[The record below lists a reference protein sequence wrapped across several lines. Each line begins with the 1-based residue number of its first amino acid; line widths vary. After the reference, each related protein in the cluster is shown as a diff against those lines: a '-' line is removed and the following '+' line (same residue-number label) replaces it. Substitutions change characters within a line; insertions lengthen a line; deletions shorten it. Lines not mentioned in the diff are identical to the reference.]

1 MVRASF
7 LRSVCSTSSRCVD
20 ARSGY
25 RGGDVTTEKVGVGSS
40 DVPPPERGSSAQ
52 HRRGCGVI
60 GQRLN
65 SGDFR
70 R

>member
-1 MVRASF
+1 V
-7 LRSVCSTSSRCVD
+7 
-20 ARSGY
+20 RSGY
-25 RGGDVTTEKVGVGSS
+25 RQGDVTTEKAGVGSS
-40 DVPPPERGSSAQ
+40 GVPPPEHGNSAQ

-65 SGDFR
+65 SGDSR